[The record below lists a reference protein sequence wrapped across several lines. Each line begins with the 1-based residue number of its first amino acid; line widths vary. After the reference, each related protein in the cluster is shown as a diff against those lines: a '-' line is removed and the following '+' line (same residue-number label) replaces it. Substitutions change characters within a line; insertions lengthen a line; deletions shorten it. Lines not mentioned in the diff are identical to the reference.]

1 MKQLSFNQTI
11 NKMKISKTCKVE
23 LIASKDATRYI
34 LNNPYLQGDKLI
46 ATNGKSL
53 VMIPVERDSE
63 DSDGPINVEA
73 FKLSRKVLSA
83 IKDSQII
90 ANGQLKVATKEGQ
103 MTMPR
108 RDLNGGTFPNW
119 ERVIPN
125 ENRGGKKICL
135 NAELLYD
142 LAQALGG
149 NEVVLEIL
157 DETSPIVVKGHS
169 DHAIPGSIGVLMP
182 VKMK

>member
-1 MKQLSFNQTI
+1 
-11 NKMKISKTCKVE
+11 MKISKACKVE
-23 LIASKDATRYI
+23 LIASTDATRYV
-34 LNNPYLQGDKLI
+34 LNNPYLQGNKLI

-63 DSDGPINVEA
+63 DTDGPINVEA
-73 FKLSRKVLSA
+73 FKLSRKVLSG

-108 RDLNGGTFPNW
+108 KDLKGGTFPNW
-119 ERVIPN
+119 EKVVPN
-125 ENRGGKKICL
+125 KNRGGYKICL
-135 NAELLYD
+135 NAELLFD

-157 DETSPIVVKGHS
+157 DDSSPIVVKAHP
-169 DHAIPGSIGVLMP
+169 DHAVPESLGVLMP
-182 VKMK
+182 IKMK

>member
-1 MKQLSFNQTI
+1 MKLS
-11 NKMKISKTCKVE
+11 KACKVE
-23 LIASKDATRYI
+23 LIASKNVRSYSI
-34 LNNPYLQGDKLI
+34 NNPYLQGNKLI

-63 DSDGPINVEA
+63 DIDGPIDVEA
-73 FKLSRKVLSA
+73 FKLSRKVLLG
-83 IKDSQII
+83 IKNSQII
-90 ANGQLKVATKEGQ
+90 ANKDLKISTKEGQ
-103 MTMPR
+103 ITMGR
-108 RDLNGGTFPNW
+108 KDLTGGIFPNW
-119 ERVIPN
+119 KQIIPD

-157 DETSPIVVKGHS
+157 DEISPIVVKGHP
-169 DHAIPGSIGVLMP
+169 DHAISGSLGILAP
-182 VKMK
+182 VKM